1 MRELRP
7 TPQTLAL
14 PRHPRATAAALLLAA
29 GVAIASAAVVIRG
42 WLHLS
47 QLAGGQ
53 TRLIFASTLIEL
65 GVLLLIAVAMA
76 GVAWVLVLRLQE
88 SQRQLRDLAIRD
100 PLTGLF
106 NRRYF
111 RDVYAAEV
119 QRARRTGHPFS
130 VAMLDL
136 DDFKRFND
144 TNGHT
149 AGDGVLESFAEV
161 LRRSLRSVDVLAR
174 YGGDEFVVLMPA
186 TPRAGAEAAMA
197 RLRRVLQQWRPLG
210 APEGI
215 QVSVGVST
223 WDPLTE
229 PLEQADSRMYE
240 AKRAR
245 AVIDA
250 LHLESSR

>member
-1 MRELRP
+1 MRELRRSRE
-7 TPQTLAL
+7 TLTL
-14 PRHPRATAAALLLAA
+14 TRRSRAAAAVLLLAA
-29 GVAIASAAVVIRG
+29 GVAVASTAVVVRG

-53 TRLIFASTLIEL
+53 TRLIFATTLIEL
-65 GVLLLIAVAMA
+65 GVLLLIALAMA
-76 GVAWVLVLRLQE
+76 GVAWILVLRLQE

-111 RDVYAAEV
+111 RDVYASEV

-136 DDFKRFND
+136 DGFKRFND
-144 TNGHT
+144 ANGHT

-174 YGGDEFVVLMPA
+174 YGGDEFVVLMPT
-186 TPRAGAEAAMA
+186 TPRASAEAAMN

-210 APEGI
+210 APNGI
-215 QVSVGVST
+215 QVSIGVST

-250 LHLESSR
+250 LHLESSP